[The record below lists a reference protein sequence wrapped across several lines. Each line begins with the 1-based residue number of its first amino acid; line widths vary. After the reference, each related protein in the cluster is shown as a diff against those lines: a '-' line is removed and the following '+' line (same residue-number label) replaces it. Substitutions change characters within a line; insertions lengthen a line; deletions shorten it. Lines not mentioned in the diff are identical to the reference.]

1 MAENKTKP
9 TGRSVADFIAND
21 VPDNKRSEALILDG
35 LFRATTGFEPKL
47 WAGGIIGYGRYD
59 YTYESGRSG
68 TSFATGFAPRKAKHS
83 IYIMPGYA
91 DFSDILLRLGK
102 HKIGKA
108 CLYINKLPD
117 VDQAVLQE
125 LILAGLQDLATRWD
139 IHPH

>member
-9 TGRSVADFIAND
+9 TERSVADFIATD
-21 VPDNKRSEALILDG
+21 VPENKLSEALILDA
-35 LFRATTGFEPKL
+35 LFRETTGFEPKL

-59 YTYESGRSG
+59 YTYDSGRSG
-68 TSFATGFAPRKAKHS
+68 TSLATGFAPRKAKHS

-125 LILAGLQDLATRWD
+125 LIRAGLQDLATRWD